1 MKNVKNYEKM
11 IRYDERIMKY
21 AEKWRNFMNHRILE
35 IPQQSDK
42 DVEARELKD
51 SRA

>member
-21 AEKWRNFMNHRILE
+21 AEKLFGGAGAHHVGSQR
-35 IPQQSDK
+35 Q
-42 DVEARELKD
+42 
-51 SRA
+51 